1 MTKLMNIR
9 FWILLAVLLLGGVI
23 INLWDRAGEA
33 KVVRQPLSNFPRQI
47 GSWRLLG
54 QDVRFDSETEKVLRA
69 DDYVSRNFEA
79 NGVVAS
85 LYVGYYATQRTGAT
99 YHSPLNCLPG
109 SGWVMTDGGRVAITP
124 ANRTSFEANSYVIQ
138 SGSQRALMIYWYEG
152 RGSAVASEYWAKIY
166 TVLDSVRRR
175 RSDGALVRVMVPVV
189 GSQSEAEKAA
199 LDLASQ
205 AAAELPAFVPN

>member
-1 MTKLMNIR
+1 MNRATNIR
-9 FWILLAVLLLGGVI
+9 FWILLVALILGGVV

-33 KVVRQPLSNFPRQI
+33 KVTRQPLKDFPQQI
-47 GSWRLLG
+47 GNWRQQG

-79 NGVVAS
+79 NGIVGS
-85 LYVGYYATQRTGAT
+85 LYVGYYVTQRTGST
-99 YHSPLNCLPG
+99 YHIPLNCLPG
-109 SGWVMTDGGRVAITP
+109 SGWVMSDGGRILISPTIGPAFK
-124 ANRTSFEANSYVIQ
+124 ANRYLIQ
-138 SGSQRALMIYWYEG
+138 NGSQRALMIYWYEG

-175 RSDGALVRVMVPVV
+175 RSDGALVRIMVPVT
-189 GSQSEAEKAA
+189 GSQQESEKAA

-205 AAAELPAFVPN
+205 AADQLPAFVPN